1 MPARTKRLTATQALL
16 QAISESG
23 LAFIELERRAGVKRQ
38 SIMRFVA
45 GEQSLR
51 LDCADRLMAVLGIRV
66 EVGPLPPLRKP
77 RKARS
82 PKRNKA

>member
-1 MPARTKRLTATQALL
+1 MAKRKKNLTATEALL

-23 LAFIELERRAGVKRQ
+23 LPFIELERRSGVKRQ

-51 LDCADRLMAVLGIRV
+51 LDCADKLMASLGIQVR
-66 EVGPLPPLRKP
+66 VGPMPAASASRKP
-77 RKARS
+77 RPQGKTR
-82 PKRNKA
+82 R

>member
-1 MPARTKRLTATQALL
+1 MAKRKKSLTATEALL

-23 LAFIELERRAGVKRQ
+23 LAFIELERRSGVKRQ

-51 LDCADRLMAVLGIRV
+51 LDCADKLMVALGIRV
-66 EVGPLPPLRKP
+66 EVGPMPAASVPRKP
-77 RKARS
+77 RPQSKTR
-82 PKRNKA
+82 R